1 MLIIRS
7 LIPVVVA
14 ASLSK
19 GTTIITRY
27 SLVRTQFKD
36 ESTKKEIP
44 ILDYQLQQEKII
56 PRIAESY
63 AMTQGAIKIY

>member
-63 AMTQGAIKIY
+63 AMTQGAIKIN